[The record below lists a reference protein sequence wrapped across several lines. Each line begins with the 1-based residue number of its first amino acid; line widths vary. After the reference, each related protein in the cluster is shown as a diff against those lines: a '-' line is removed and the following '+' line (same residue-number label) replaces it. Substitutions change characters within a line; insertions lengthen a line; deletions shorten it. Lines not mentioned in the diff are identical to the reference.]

1 MTIDSAD
8 DLSSC
13 IIQRLHIPLLSGSIA
28 GELNFIDDLCEAS
41 DRLLIQPSSAQDL
54 RDRATTQLRDRQT
67 ELISEIA
74 PECT

>member
-13 IIQRLHIPLLSGSIA
+13 IIQSLHIPLLSGSIA
-28 GELNFIDDLCEAS
+28 GELNFIDDLSEAR
-41 DRLLIQPSSAQDL
+41 DRLLVEPTSAQDL
-54 RDRATTQLRDRQT
+54 RDRATTQLIDKLT
-67 ELISEIA
+67 ELNSEVA

>member
-28 GELNFIDDLCEAS
+28 GELNFIDDLCEAR
-41 DRLLIQPSSAQDL
+41 DGPLIEPTRAQDL
-54 RDRATTQLRDRQT
+54 RDSPKVHVGPLRRRHH
-67 ELISEIA
+67 A
-74 PECT
+74 YPP